1 MRTEWTT
8 TDLYLRK
15 KFEYDGTTLKRG
27 AVVINYDEDT
37 EVYVNGKKILSVCG
51 YITYYQLNSVTDALK
66 KALKKGSNT
75 IAVHTRQ
82 AVGGQYIDLAL
93 LAEE

>member
-1 MRTEWTT
+1 VRTEWTT

-15 KFEYDGTTLKRG
+15 KFEYDGTNLKRG

-37 EVYVNGKKILSVCG
+37 EIYVNGKKILSVCG
-51 YITYYQLNSVTDALK
+51 YITYYQLNSVNDALK

-75 IAVHTRQ
+75 ISVHTHQ

-93 LAEE
+93 LVEN